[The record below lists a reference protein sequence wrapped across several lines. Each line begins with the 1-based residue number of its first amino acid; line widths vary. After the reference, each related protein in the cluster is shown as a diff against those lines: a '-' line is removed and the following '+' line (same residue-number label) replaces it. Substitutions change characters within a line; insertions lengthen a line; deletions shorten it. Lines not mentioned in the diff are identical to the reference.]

1 MAKKQLTVKQKQTR
15 YRALQYTTFVS
26 EFISILTPFIIMG
39 AVNYEDWFVSENGWK
54 VGLGGTLALAL
65 LGIAVLLVTK
75 KKEDEKITSGY
86 ITLIIGW
93 FAVAFIFVLLAS
105 IIEQIAMIMFFGG
118 IGLLGAFGLDMTSK
132 NFKAKA
138 DTYKNALNTANEK
151 TLEEEAKEEIA
162 KKEARKKAAE

>member
-1 MAKKQLTVKQKQTR
+1 MAKKPLTAKQKQNK
-15 YRALQYTTFVS
+15 YRALQYSTFVG
-26 EFISILTPFIIMG
+26 EFVSIILPFVIIG
-39 AVNYEDWFVSENGWK
+39 AANYEDWFVSESGWK

-93 FAVAFIFVLLAS
+93 FAVAFIFVLLAD

-118 IGLLGAFGLDMTSK
+118 IGILGAFGLDMTSK

-138 DTYKNALNTANEK
+138 DLYKNA
-151 TLEEEAKEEIA
+151 IA
-162 KKEARKKAAE
+162 KAKTENLEDELKQEFKKDNIRF

>member
-1 MAKKQLTVKQKQTR
+1 MAKKPLTAKQKQNK
-15 YRALQYTTFVS
+15 YRALQYSTFVG
-26 EFISILTPFIIMG
+26 EFVSIILPFVIMG
-39 AVNYEDWFVSENGWK
+39 AVNYEDWFVSESGWK

-86 ITLIIGW
+86 IALIIGW

-118 IGLLGAFGLDMTSK
+118 IGILGAFGLDMTSK

-138 DTYKNALNTANEK
+138 DLYKSAIAKAK
-151 TLEEEAKEEIA
+151 TENLEEELKQEF
-162 KKEARKKAAE
+162 KKDNIRF